1 LSEKLDIIAKLKS
14 KDMKDDLVHR
24 SMYEFHFI
32 WDANLID
39 YSTET
44 EHILIEATSKSS
56 KLIADNKRLTQAIE
70 ELKTEIKQLN
80 QWAYSF
86 VLYLTAFR
94 TIVENN
100 EQRGVLE
107 QAIQEQELKFKEM
120 KEYATTFEFQ
130 IDELKFQVA
139 KYSRRNEVLEKD
151 MKWVNCLFRTNLN
164 V

>member
-1 LSEKLDIIAKLKS
+1 MSEKLDIIAKLKS

-80 QWAYSF
+80 Q
-86 VLYLTAFR
+86 
-94 TIVENN
+94 
-100 EQRGVLE
+100 
-107 QAIQEQELKFKEM
+107 
-120 KEYATTFEFQ
+120 
-130 IDELKFQVA
+130 
-139 KYSRRNEVLEKD
+139 
-151 MKWVNCLFRTNLN
+151 
-164 V
+164 